1 MSRVNVAF
9 AGGGTGGHIY
19 PGIAVR
25 EQLAAS
31 GRLGRS
37 LYLVSQRPIDAEILR
52 EQNLDAVA
60 TPAKSP
66 SLRPR
71 ALLAFLSSWGK
82 AVRASRAALRDLKAD
97 GCPVVMVSTGGFV
110 SAPAV
115 QAARV
120 ERVPVVML
128 NLDAVPGR
136 ANRWIA
142 GRAARVLTSA
152 RVGNGWTRIP
162 PIVRSAALP
171 PGDAAACRR
180 SLGLDPELPVLL
192 ITGASLGARSINRL
206 MLELLAR
213 MPGAFAGWQVLHQT
227 GDSDGDALTKA
238 YASAGVPAI
247 VRPFVTSMG
256 VWWGA
261 AEIALARCGAGLV
274 AEAWASRTPAVFLPY
289 PYHKDQHQRANAMP
303 LVEAGA
309 AVLCEDRIEP
319 AANAEDA
326 GRTLVSL
333 LADRAKARK
342 MREASLALGPVDGAA
357 RAASAVLDVAGL
369 SGLGTGG
376 VDRVP

>member
-1 MSRVNVAF
+1 MTRVNVAF

-31 GRLGRS
+31 GLLGAS
-37 LYLVSQRPIDAEILR
+37 LYLVSQRAIDAEILR
-52 EQNLDAVA
+52 EQHLDFVA
-60 TPAKSP
+60 TPARSP

-71 ALLAFLSSWGK
+71 ALLAFLASWGK
-82 AVRASRAALRDLKAD
+82 AVRASRAALRDLKT
-97 GCPVVMVSTGGFV
+97 GGGPVVMVSTGGFV

-142 GRAARVLTSA
+142 GRAARVLSSA
-152 RVGNGWTRIP
+152 RVANGWTQIP

-171 PGDAAACRR
+171 PGDPASCRR
-180 SLGLDPELPVLL
+180 SLGLNPEMPVLL
-192 ITGASLGARSINRL
+192 VTGASLGARSINRL
-206 MLELLAR
+206 LLELLR
-213 MPGAFAGWQVLHQT
+213 RTPEAFAGWQVLHQT
-227 GDSDGDALTKA
+227 GDSDAEALIRA
-238 YASAGVPAI
+238 YEAAGVPAI
-247 VRPFVTSMG
+247 VRPFVASMG
-256 VWWGA
+256 AWWGA
-261 AEIALARCGAGLV
+261 AEIAVARCGAGLV

-289 PYHKDQHQRANAMP
+289 PFHKDQHQRANALP
-303 LVEAGA
+303 LAEAGA
-309 AVLCEDRIEP
+309 AVVCEDRIDP
-319 AANAEDA
+319 GANAEDA

-333 LADRAKARK
+333 LSDRAKARK

-357 RAASAVLDVAGL
+357 RAASAVLEVAGL

-376 VDRVP
+376 VNRVP